1 MQQLLSL
8 LPDDILRRYEI
19 FNYNHAAEILTQ
31 SFPDELEEIFGALRT
46 LTITKEDIVSPG
58 GNESP
63 IPPKISAVLEPLG
76 WREIK
81 ISGDLMVKFYPRA
94 EKGAV
99 FRHAKS
105 GKDY

>member
-46 LTITKEDIVSPG
+46 LTITQRGHRESGRQRISHSP
-58 GNESP
+58 
-63 IPPKISAVLEPLG
+63 
-76 WREIK
+76 
-81 ISGDLMVKFYPRA
+81 
-94 EKGAV
+94 
-99 FRHAKS
+99 
-105 GKDY
+105 